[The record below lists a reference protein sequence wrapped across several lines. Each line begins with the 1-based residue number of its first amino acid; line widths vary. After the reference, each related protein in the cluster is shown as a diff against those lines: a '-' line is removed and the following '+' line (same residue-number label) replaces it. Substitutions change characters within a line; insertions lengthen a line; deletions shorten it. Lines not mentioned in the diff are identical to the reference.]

1 MIMTLTLQEA
11 CMLHLYSL
19 SPSAMLR
26 FSSRWDIVSAV
37 AFFQSLLG
45 GRPEMKNAAEGHS
58 AADVYEALSGYLNGD
73 CYSSSGEDAG
83 LHCRMDPALYEK
95 VLYMA
100 THGWQNEKGE
110 TYL

>member
-1 MIMTLTLQEA
+1 MTLTLSEA

-26 FSSRWDIVSAV
+26 YSTRWDIISAID
-37 AFFQSLLG
+37 FFQSLLR
-45 GRPEMKNAAEGHS
+45 GRPEMKTAAEGHS
-58 AADVYEALSGYLNGD
+58 AADVYEALSSYLIGD
-73 CYSSSGEDAG
+73 DSQDDEEAG
-83 LHCRMDPALYEK
+83 LNCRMDPVLYEK

-110 TYL
+110 AYL